1 MKKNRVIKFM
11 KESWATPN
19 RVNLLLKFAIR
30 SKKIETNPEKKHKNI
45 QKVKQKY
52 SKIQKM
58 KKQKQLEKL
67 NKN

>member
-1 MKKNRVIKFM
+1 M

-30 SKKIETNPEKKHKNI
+30 SKKIETIPEKKHKNI